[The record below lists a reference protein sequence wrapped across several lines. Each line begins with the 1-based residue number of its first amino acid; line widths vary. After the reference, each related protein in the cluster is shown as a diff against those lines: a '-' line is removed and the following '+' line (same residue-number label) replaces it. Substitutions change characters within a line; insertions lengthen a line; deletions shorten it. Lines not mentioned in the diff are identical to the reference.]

1 MAVKTEQKSRV
12 ILVYEF
18 IKELLLS
25 EEIEDETLVFLL
37 EQLSEKIKK
46 SRKEDKPFHVY

>member
-1 MAVKTEQKSRV
+1 MAVGAEQKSRV

-18 IKELLLS
+18 IKELILS

-37 EQLSEKIKK
+37 DQLSEKIKN
-46 SRKEDKPFHVY
+46 SRKEKQSFHVY

>member
-1 MAVKTEQKSRV
+1 MSVSTEQKSRV

-25 EEIEDETLVFLL
+25 EEVEDETLLFLL
-37 EQLSEKIKK
+37 EQLSEKIKN
-46 SRKEDKPFHVY
+46 SRKVEKTFHVY